1 MHRNLG
7 LLTKVLYNEEIG
19 VLGAVMCNIND
30 TLILGTEVSAKCV
43 ICVEV

>member
-19 VLGAVMCNIND
+19 VLGAVMCSIND
-30 TLILGTEVSAKCV
+30 TLILGSELSGNCV